1 MTNTTLQP
9 FHPSI
14 EVVHATSGRVRIKVR
29 GHLETIAQQLRQ
41 IEGIYS
47 VILHPQTNNLI
58 LKFET
63 QKLSLSELLAQLT
76 VSHCELGNHTI
87 SSAETVVLT
96 PTPQPSTE
104 IIEILIRMSA
114 AMLLNRH
121 LGISGWVSLPVSYA
135 TSQVTA
141 KVINGVK
148 PQLKA
153 VTLLSSN
160 SQPIEE
166 KNIEITVIH
175 STPGRIRL
183 RVPKVKKD
191 SRYAKRLERFGEQI
205 SGIQKINI
213 NLTTASVTI
222 IHQFNNNAILESE
235 LNRLFEKVAETQPN
249 FSEILTPP
257 VPTISEVKVA
267 PVVEEAKPEVKVE
280 KLVQRVTEKT
290 VNSTP
295 KVPEKAGIFSGFKS
309 SMLTMFLNFMAGR
322 PMPQTVS

>member
-249 FSEILTPP
+249 FSEILASP
-257 VPTISEVKVA
+257 VPPAEVKVT
-267 PVVEEAKPEVKVE
+267 PLVEDTKPETQVETKV
-280 KLVQRVTEKT
+280 QTVTKKAA
-290 VNSTP
+290 NSTP

>member
-1 MTNTTLQP
+1 MDFVKVSTRQNKNK
-9 FHPSI
+9 FKNDG
-14 EVVHATSGRVRIKVR
+14 EFRKAGKGVR
-29 GHLETIAQQLRQ
+29 
-41 IEGIYS
+41 
-47 VILHPQTNNLI
+47 
-58 LKFET
+58 
-63 QKLSLSELLAQLT
+63 
-76 VSHCELGNHTI
+76 
-87 SSAETVVLT
+87 
-96 PTPQPSTE
+96 
-104 IIEILIRMSA
+104 
-114 AMLLNRH
+114 
-121 LGISGWVSLPVSYA
+121 
-135 TSQVTA
+135 A
-141 KVINGVK
+141 K
-148 PQLKA
+148 
-153 VTLLSSN
+153 
-160 SQPIEE
+160 E

-222 IHQFNNNAILESE
+222 IHQFNKNAILESE

-280 KLVQRVTEKT
+280 KPVQRVTEKA

-295 KVPEKAGIFSGFKS
+295 KVPEKTSIFSGFKS